1 MLKTT
6 STLNLQHVCVD
17 LLQMLVWAW
26 RGRQSANYEVCT
38 QPEMFDC
45 SRFQTETEMLP
56 PEFIPADVLQLLVFL
71 INHRCRFNP
80 GLNRVN
86 AGLHF
91 VFQQPSDIQTFSFCS
106 PVTATKWWIRVFPPG
121 SAARTLKRFCLPK
134 RRRRWDKA
142 HFTAVIASHYGG
154 RRMIM
159 FINPESKQA
168 AWWPSLCFS
177 STRAAPPGRQE
188 ACCRHQTLHRT
199 AWVSPPHVHECLLHF
214 ILQVTGNAKLNP
226 TCSFIHLFF
235 FYLEPGAVC
244 PWCQHVFLSH
254 FYDLGMISSSLAP
267 INVRI
272 RCDLIKTIS
281 RWRSSK
287 FTGRCQGW

>member
-1 MLKTT
+1 M
-6 STLNLQHVCVD
+6 
-17 LLQMLVWAW
+17 
-26 RGRQSANYEVCT
+26 
-38 QPEMFDC
+38 
-45 SRFQTETEMLP
+45 
-56 PEFIPADVLQLLVFL
+56 PA
-71 INHRCRFNP
+71 C
-80 GLNRVN
+80 
-86 AGLHF
+86 GLHF

-134 RRRRWDKA
+134 RRCRWDKA

-226 TCSFIHLFF
+226 TCSFIL
-235 FYLEPGAVC
+235 LLSGA
-244 PWCQHVFLSH
+244 
-254 FYDLGMISSSLAP
+254 
-267 INVRI
+267 
-272 RCDLIKTIS
+272 
-281 RWRSSK
+281 RSCVSMMSAC
-287 FTGRCQGW
+287 FSVTLLWFRDDF